1 MKKHLLLLS
10 LLFLS
15 LCSYSQVVSIVP
27 NSAAKGSTL
36 QTVITMT
43 SMTFYNSSPPQG
55 LNDIYLQQ
63 GATVIYVNSFDPAI
77 NVYPG
82 GPWPSIYSDSMY
94 VDFTIP
100 ANVMSGNYDLHVITW
115 YAFGTPW
122 QSSTDNVLTNGFL
135 VTGAAGTIEGDVF
148 FDYNQNG
155 IRDGSD
161 FPMSNQNITVSPL
174 NYTTFTN
181 SLGHYSVY
189 LDTGSYV
196 VNINPPL
203 GFTATTPSSYNINLP
218 PTSTGNDFGI
228 YSSAIHTEQ
237 NLSVWHHPMR
247 CLPSYGYTYIDQR
260 NNGNIP
266 VQGSITLIHSSN
278 MPFVSSIPMP
288 DIISGDTLVWNYSN
302 LQPGT
307 TLHIGGTPYIAFQDP
322 PAGQTI
328 WYSVY
333 DSVFDPGNVF
343 LGVLR
348 DTFSFEVNCS
358 CDPNE
363 KFATPQ
369 GATSQNYV
377 PMNTQLNFTVNFQNT
392 GNDTAFTVIILDTL
406 DSDLDLSTFE
416 ITGSSDPMSV
426 QMDANG
432 ALQFTF
438 DNILL
443 PDSNIDEPGS
453 HGFVNYRISPQAGLP
468 DPTQITNTAHIFFDA
483 NPAVVTNTSLSTLTN
498 LVYPSASFNVS
509 DPTIC
514 QNNCI
519 TFSDQS
525 VSATTYDWTFQ
536 GGSPSSST
544 SANPGVI
551 CYNTTGQYT
560 VQLIVSNALGA
571 DTLTQLQYIDVSPSP
586 TGLNVVQ
593 SGDTL
598 WANAGYA
605 VYQWF
610 YENDTIQGATGQ
622 YYIAPVSGNYGIVV
636 ANGNGCTAGLNIPNV
651 VSAVSE
657 LIDSRGTT
665 LFPNPTNGN
674 FEIAFSAFGKTKA
687 TIEILNS
694 IGQVKL
700 SNVVDII
707 SGINKLNF
715 NCSDLAEGIYSV
727 RISGNDQIIT
737 RQLLILK

>member
-1 MKKHLLLLS
+1 
-10 LLFLS
+10 
-15 LCSYSQVVSIVP
+15 
-27 NSAAKGSTL
+27 
-36 QTVITMT
+36 
-43 SMTFYNSSPPQG
+43 
-55 LNDIYLQQ
+55 
-63 GATVIYVNSFDPAI
+63 
-77 NVYPG
+77 
-82 GPWPSIYSDSMY
+82 
-94 VDFTIP
+94 
-100 ANVMSGNYDLHVITW
+100 
-115 YAFGTPW
+115 
-122 QSSTDNVLTNGFL
+122 
-135 VTGAAGTIEGDVF
+135 
-148 FDYNQNG
+148 
-155 IRDGSD
+155 
-161 FPMSNQNITVSPL
+161 
-174 NYTTFTN
+174 
-181 SLGHYSVY
+181 
-189 LDTGSYV
+189 
-196 VNINPPL
+196 
-203 GFTATTPSSYNINLP
+203 
-218 PTSTGNDFGI
+218 
-228 YSSAIHTEQ
+228 
-237 NLSVWHHPMR
+237 
-247 CLPSYGYTYIDQR
+247 
-260 NNGNIP
+260 
-266 VQGSITLIHSSN
+266 
-278 MPFVSSIPMP
+278 
-288 DIISGDTLVWNYSN
+288 
-302 LQPGT
+302 
-307 TLHIGGTPYIAFQDP
+307 
-322 PAGQTI
+322 
-328 WYSVY
+328 
-333 DSVFDPGNVF
+333 
-343 LGVLR
+343 
-348 DTFSFEVNCS
+348 
-358 CDPNE
+358 
-363 KFATPQ
+363 
-369 GATSQNYV
+369 
-377 PMNTQLNFTVNFQNT
+377 MNTQLNFTVNFQNT